1 MIKAWEIKIM
11 KFKMI
16 MLKIKR
22 FFKRNAYGFAVGT
35 CAVVALVAITLVAV
49 FSSASQNE
57 VPIKPIETVTPT
69 AIVFTSPIEG
79 AEITKEFANDKLL
92 EDKTTGY
99 WQTHSGI
106 DISASEGTSVLAVFD
121 GTIESVENSMMEGTI
136 ITIKHSDSLKSI
148 YKCLSDNNVSFKAG
162 DSVKR
167 GEKIGEVGASL
178 KEKEDGSHLHL
189 EVYENGKA
197 IDPTTYMETEGK

>member
-1 MIKAWEIKIM
+1 M

-136 ITIKHSDSLKSI
+136 ITIKHSDSLKSV

-167 GEKIGEVGASL
+167 GEKIGEVGDSL
-178 KEKEDGSHLHL
+178 KEKEDGTHLHL

>member
-136 ITIKHSDSLKSI
+136 ITIKHSDSLKSV

-178 KEKEDGSHLHL
+178 KEKEDGTHLHL

>member
-1 MIKAWEIKIM
+1 M

-136 ITIKHSDSLKSI
+136 ITIKHSDSLKSV

-178 KEKEDGSHLHL
+178 KEKEDGTHLHL